1 MNLYKIEFTHYSQ
14 KDSKTG
20 IFCLALAENDE
31 KVYLFVDKEHN
42 HDSWEEDTEF
52 GKTYDLYDDDY
63 NIIGTETPKERHI
76 RLGGTMHDENYEVS
90 DRYYG
95 VTTVGWT
102 LLKENVSPDNF
113 QELIELEIVK
123 VI

>member
-20 IFCLALAENDE
+20 MFCLALAENDE

-42 HDSWEEDTEF
+42 YDGWEEDTEF
-52 GKTYDLYDDDY
+52 GKTYNIWDDDY
-63 NIIGTETPKERHI
+63 NIIGTETPKERYI
-76 RLGGTMHDENYEVS
+76 RLGGTMHDEEYEIS
-90 DRYYG
+90 DLYYG

-102 LLKENVSPDNF
+102 LLKENVSPENF